1 MFEIAVLIGIYS
13 YLVYALGLAGLLYKK
28 YLFLTTLIFVILGFL
43 KIKTVKI
50 ANFFKKTKKQIL
62 KDRLTFIF
70 TILLFFQVLVNLVGA
85 LGPELGFDALWYH
98 LTLPKI
104 YLQNH
109 KIVFIP
115 GNLLYYSAMP
125 KLIEMLYI
133 SALAFGKEVLAKL
146 IHFLFGILSAL
157 CLYRLSRRYLK
168 PFASLIS
175 VAIFYFSLV
184 VGWQSITAYVD
195 LGRTFF
201 EILAL
206 DYFLRWFEK
215 ESLADLEKSAIMMG
229 LAISTKLLA
238 LGSLLI
244 FLTLIFKKNK
254 KNYKNLFYYLILS
267 LGVSLPWFIFSFV
280 HTKNPFYPLF
290 SGILDS
296 SHKLV
301 SFNFKRFLGDFWKLF
316 LFSADPLNPLI
327 LIFLPL
333 VLIYFKK
340 LSSSLKILFF
350 YCFLTYVFWYF
361 IPRTGGG
368 RFFLPY
374 LPAWS
379 LVCGSVLDLV
389 FNKNIKKIL
398 LFFVFLVCLVNL
410 GYRGMANKKF
420 MPVIFKKQ
428 SKDEFLTKNLN
439 FKFGDF
445 YDIDGFFGKNIQKD
459 DLVLIYGIHNLY
471 YVDFPFVHESW
482 SKPGTPVNYVLVK
495 DGDLPEKFS
504 QSRLVY
510 FQPIS
515 KIKLYALKEKL

>member
-1 MFEIAVLIGIYS
+1 MFEVAVLMGIYS
-13 YLVYALGLAGLLYKK
+13 YLVFALGLIGLLYKK
-28 YLFLTTLIFVILGFL
+28 YLFLITVAFVLFGL
-43 KIKTVKI
+43 RKVKI
-50 ANFFKKTKKQIL
+50 VIDIKEKLK
-62 KDRLTFIF
+62 KDRLSCFLI
-70 TILLFFQVLVNLVGA
+70 ILLFFQAVVNLIGA

-133 SALAFGKEVLAKL
+133 PALAFGGEILAKL
-146 IHFLFGILSAL
+146 IHFGFGILSAL
-157 CLYRLSRRYLK
+157 SLYRLARRYLN
-168 PFASLIS
+168 PATSLIC
-175 VAIFYFSLV
+175 VTIFYSALV

-215 ESLADLEKSAIMMG
+215 QNDEDLKKSAGMAG

-244 FLTLIFKKNK
+244 FLALILLKDKKIFK
-254 KNYKNLFYYLILS
+254 YLIIYSFLS
-267 LGVSLPWFIFSFV
+267 FGTSFPWFAYSFI
-280 HTKNPFYPLF
+280 HTKNPIYPLF
-290 SGILDS
+290 LGILDS
-296 SHKLV
+296 SHRIV
-301 SFNFKRFLGDFWKLF
+301 SFNLLRFLSDFWKLF

-327 LIFLPL
+327 LIFFPL
-333 VLIYFKK
+333 VFLYFKK
-340 LSSSLKILFF
+340 ISSFGKILFL
-350 YCFLTYVFWYF
+350 YCFLTYSVWYF

-379 LVCGSVLDLV
+379 LACGLILDLV
-389 FNKNIKKIL
+389 SNKKIKKFLI
-398 LFFVFLVCLVNL
+398 FFVFLFCLVNL
-410 GYRGMANKKF
+410 SYRGMANKKF
-420 MPVIFKKQ
+420 IPVILGKQ
-428 SKDEFLTKNLN
+428 SKDEFLTLNLN
-439 FKFGDF
+439 FQFGDF
-445 YDIDGFFGKNIQKD
+445 YDVDGFFKENIQKD

-482 SKPGTPVNYVLVK
+482 AKSGVPVTHILVK
-495 DGDLPEKFS
+495 DGDLPKKIGKRRLIYSQPKTNVRLYLFGEKI
-504 QSRLVY
+504 
-510 FQPIS
+510 P
-515 KIKLYALKEKL
+515 